1 MDTISGLIELR
12 KQVKKT
18 MFLYVKDSDEYNMLH
33 EMSVKLKKYINARY
47 GGGISNEQ

>member
-33 EMSVKLKKYINARY
+33 EMSVKLKKVYQRSLWRRNI
-47 GGGISNEQ
+47 